1 MGENTDLCRTDISAE
16 IGNSRGISGSK
27 KTTTTTHSF
36 SRSSAVPLLVRNVE
50 SISAS
55 DSSLD
60 APLERPSC
68 VDSSGD
74 AISQQVLVQ
83 DGFEAYEA
91 VTSMDPST
99 SLKTSTSS
107 SRSQNLPSS
116 ISHIQTDIIVAG
128 SLAIDLSCDY
138 LPPVNSTGQD
148 VPQRF
153 TSNPAAITQTVG
165 GVGHNVATAIH
176 YLGTSVRLCS
186 QVGDDLPGSAAV
198 SQLTER
204 GMQTTGITKRS
215 GFPTAHYVAINDSRK
230 NLMLAM
236 ADMSILERSQ
246 NRRGRIEIKTPD
258 SSFVK
263 WQAHMDAC
271 KPTWII
277 VDANWDPITIL
288 NWIGAENVVRAKIAF
303 EPVSA
308 VKSKRLFSFIKR
320 YYTRDDLI
328 LVDLAT
334 PNLVELDSMHAV
346 AKQKGWF
353 DHHWRRWIN
362 AMGSLKISL
371 EDGGASHQAIQ
382 LLPYIPTILT
392 KMGDRGVLMTQM
404 LRPGDS
410 RLTSPESA
418 PYILSRS
425 ETKDSMVG
433 GVYMRLF
440 PSVEKVPENEI
451 ISVNGVGDTFL
462 GVLVAGLAKPSPKK
476 VEDLID
482 IAQRGSVMTL
492 KSKDSVSR
500 HISELRSE
508 L

>member
-1 MGENTDLCRTDISAE
+1 MTGENTDLCRTDLSAE
-16 IGNSRGISGSK
+16 IANTRGISGSE
-27 KTTTTTHSF
+27 KTTARTHPNSK
-36 SRSSAVPLLVRNVE
+36 SCVVSPLVRNIGN
-50 SISAS
+50 ISAS
-55 DSSLD
+55 DHRLD
-60 APLERPSC
+60 APLERPIC
-68 VDSSGD
+68 VDFSGD
-74 AISQQVLVQ
+74 AISQLLSVQ
-83 DGFEAYEA
+83 DGFEACET
-91 VTSMDPST
+91 VTSMDSST
-99 SLKTSTSS
+99 SLSTSTSS
-107 SRSQNLPSS
+107 TRPQTLPSS
-116 ISHIQTDIIVAG
+116 ISHIQTDVIVAG

-138 LPPVNSTGQD
+138 IPPVSSTGRD
-148 VPQRF
+148 VPQWF

-186 QVGDDLPGSAAV
+186 QVGDDLLGSAAV

-215 GFPTAHYVAINDSRK
+215 GFPTAQYVAINDSGK

-246 NRRGRIEIKTPD
+246 NRRGRMEIRIPERFF
-258 SSFVK
+258 SK
-263 WQAHMDAC
+263 WQAHVDAC

-277 VDANWDPITIL
+277 VDANWDPMTII
-288 NWIGAENVVRAKIAF
+288 NWICAGNVVRAKIAF
-303 EPVSA
+303 EPVSG
-308 VKSKRLFSFIKR
+308 VKSKRLFAFPKR
-320 YYTRDDLI
+320 YHTRDDLV

-334 PNLVELDSMHAV
+334 PNLVELNSMHVV
-346 AKQKGWF
+346 AKENGWF
-353 DHHWRRWIN
+353 DHRWRRWID
-362 AMGSLKISL
+362 AMGLFKISL
-371 EDGGASHQAIQ
+371 EDGGASNHAIQ

-392 KMGDRGVLMTQM
+392 TMGDRGVLMTQM
-404 LRPGDS
+404 LCPGDS

-440 PSVEKVPENEI
+440 PSVEVPENEI
-451 ISVNGVGDTFL
+451 ISVNGAGDTFL
-462 GVLVAGLAKPSPKK
+462 GVLVAGLAKPNPKK

-492 KSKDSVSR
+492 KSEESVSPQV
-500 HISELRSE
+500 SELRSE